1 MDINTP
7 HAAKHCISLLNIT
20 PQLVLLDLVNF
31 RSNSTTLS
39 LHLLLFLI
47 APEFAGEEIL
57 LKQKISTWCEKVTE
71 QFNSLQ
77 HSKY

>member
-20 PQLVLLDLVNF
+20 PQLVLLGLVNF
-31 RSNSTTLS
+31 WSNSTLS
-39 LHLLLFLI
+39 VHLLLFLI

-57 LKQKISTWCEKVTE
+57 LKQK
-71 QFNSLQ
+71 
-77 HSKY
+77 